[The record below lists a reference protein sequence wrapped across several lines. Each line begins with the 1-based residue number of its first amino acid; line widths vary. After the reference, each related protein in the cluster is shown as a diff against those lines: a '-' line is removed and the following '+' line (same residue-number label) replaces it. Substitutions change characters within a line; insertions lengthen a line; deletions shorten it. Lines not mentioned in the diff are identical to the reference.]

1 MKRIGRLVNERMSNG
16 CIFKTPY
23 KAHGQLRQPFP
34 PLLLVFDLAL
44 PPNGSDDI
52 LRNDLALLHGGTTI
66 LEISGVNHIAS
77 CVDPGIFVIG
87 NLQRRL
93 DANMP

>member
-1 MKRIGRLVNERMSNG
+1 MNDHKSNG
-16 CIFKTPY
+16 FCFKIPY
-23 KAHGQLRQPFP
+23 KAHGQLRQPLP

-44 PPNGSDDI
+44 PPNCSDDI

-93 DANMP
+93 DANMS